1 MPTILACRRRE
12 YFRGAALFIV
22 SSLFLYYR
30 WFLMVPKKMFLT
42 RGVGVH
48 KEKLASF
55 ELALR
60 AAGVAHCN
68 LVLVSSIYP
77 PGCKIIPK
85 EDGLTLLQPGEIVF
99 AVYDRESNNEPNRL
113 VAASVGLAVP
123 ADPSMHGYLSE
134 HHSFGETDEKA
145 GEYAED
151 LAASMLAT
159 TLGIEFDPELDWDER
174 EHLFKMSG
182 KIVRTSNITQS
193 AVGNKDG
200 LWTTVF
206 AAAVFINDDDAK
218 AAGVGTSSGGD
229 VKQDQ
234 IQQLSGS
241 NEPPDHPH
249 DAIADDAPIDSGGD
263 ATVQPRHGQRVAAT
277 RDQQEIA
284 KALHRAS
291 QQRAESS
298 ARGRDNSTSVEDSA
312 LKAGRSKL
320 PKSV

>member
-1 MPTILACRRRE
+1 
-12 YFRGAALFIV
+12 
-22 SSLFLYYR
+22 
-30 WFLMVPKKMFLT
+30 MVPKKMFFT
-42 RGVGVH
+42 KGVGVH

-77 PGCKIIPK
+77 PGCKIISK
-85 EDGLTLLQPGEIVF
+85 DEGLKLLRPGEIVF

-113 VAASVGLAVP
+113 VAASVGVAIP
-123 ADPSMHGYLSE
+123 ADSSMHGYLSE

-159 TLGIEFDPELDWDER
+159 TLAIEFDPELDWDER

-206 AAAVFINDDDAK
+206 AAGVFINDDNSSVETGQSQVDA
-218 AAGVGTSSGGD
+218 AC
-229 VKQDQ
+229 
-234 IQQLSGS
+234 S
-241 NEPPDHPH
+241 NEILNQDEVSRQVPEAREPP
-249 DAIADDAPIDSGGD
+249 
-263 ATVQPRHGQRVAAT
+263 PRRPEESFKQSDEKAGPQLDPTH
-277 RDQQEIA
+277 DQQEVK
-284 KALHRAS
+284 KALFRVA
-291 QQRAESS
+291 QQKVAPSPAEKDTPTS
-298 ARGRDNSTSVEDSA
+298 AEDRVFKTGHSR
-312 LKAGRSKL
+312 LSMPL
-320 PKSV
+320 